1 MKLTLI
7 SKYRTHIMG
16 AAMMWIMWFH
26 SPYAWKNEVFHFIHD
41 IGFYGVDVFLLVSG
55 LGLYFS
61 MRKSKSIGDFY
72 KKRLIRIL
80 PAYLIVTICWYAFYK
95 TEVSF
100 SDKLLSVLGV
110 NYFRGTVR
118 GRPEYFDW
126 FLPTL
131 FVLYLLT
138 PLYDKLFQKASSKWK
153 FTLLS
158 MTISPLLCIIF
169 YHTGQQVLYGS
180 TVRIAVF
187 LVGYW
192 IGWFLYE
199 KKTEDKASWMVHLPL
214 LFCGVTLA
222 YCVQKFLKNPTI
234 FWGLNCY
241 PALLVAPALCVLL
254 GGLFFLADKYL
265 KVVGKI
271 LLFPFFICGKYS
283 LEIYLFHQRLMEIA
297 NGDKGVAI
305 RNFLATKLHIN
316 AFSAWY
322 YFLIAIV
329 SIALAAVLHEL
340 IALVTRWITKNGRK
354 KEQAVAEGS
363 EQTTHEE
370 AVNDHTVT
378 ETKEATV

>member
-1 MKLTLI
+1 MKLSLI

-16 AAMMWIMWFH
+16 FAILWIMWFH
-26 SPYAWKNEVFHFIHD
+26 SPYTWKNQVFHFIHD
-41 IGFYGVDVFLLVSG
+41 IGFFGVDVFLLVSG

-61 MRKSKSIGDFY
+61 MRQSKSIGEFY
-72 KKRLIRIL
+72 KKRIIRIL

-95 TEVSF
+95 TDVSF
-100 SDKLLSVLGV
+100 SDKLLSILGV
-110 NYFRGTVR
+110 NYFRGTVT

-138 PLYDKLFQKASSKWK
+138 PLYDKLFQKASVKWK

-158 MTISPLLCIIF
+158 MTISPLLCILF

-214 LFCGVTLA
+214 LFCGITLA

-254 GGLFFLADKYL
+254 GGLFYLADKYL
-265 KVVGKI
+265 KVVGKV
-271 LLFPFFICGKYS
+271 LLFPFFVCGKYS

-297 NGDKGVAI
+297 NGDKGAPI

-316 AFSAWY
+316 AFSGGY

-329 SIALAAVLHEL
+329 SIALAAALHEL
-340 IALVTRWITKNGRK
+340 IALVIRLITKNTK
-354 KEQAVAEGS
+354 KKQPKKS
-363 EQTTHEE
+363 EE
-370 AVNDHTVT
+370 AVQATAEKKVDSNIVP
-378 ETKEATV
+378 EVKEATV